1 MTDLPPRTL
10 AAAGAV
16 RRAFAG
22 TPHPG
27 AVIAARGLVVPF
39 EHDLEAQAI
48 ERFFAVRQWP
58 DVTAAAL
65 WDDYPGDASACLI
78 FMAPP
83 AFRHFVPAYMLLAL
97 EDYVAADVSVSSL
110 VSLLTPW
117 RLVPGSDR
125 ECFGFDER
133 MAGLSVPG
141 REAVAGCLLA
151 LQEGHPGDWLA
162 ADTPSTLL
170 RFFWGEHLPEADRAL
185 IQPFDQ
191 QGLMN
196 FQAEVAALRQIL
208 EAHRQM
214 PLSRHPGHADC
225 PLL

>member
-1 MTDLPPRTL
+1 VTDLSPRTL
-10 AAAGAV
+10 AAAAAV

-27 AVIAARGLVVPF
+27 AVIAARGPVVPF
-39 EHDLEAQAI
+39 ERDLEARAI

-58 DVTAAAL
+58 DVTAATL
-65 WDDYPGDASACLI
+65 WDDCPGDASACLI

-83 AFRHFVPAYMLLAL
+83 AFRHFVPACMLMVL
-97 EDYVAADVSVSSL
+97 EDCVAADVSASSL

-117 RLVPGSDR
+117 HLVPGSDR

-133 MAGLSVPG
+133 MAGLSVPE

-162 ADTPSTLL
+162 ADTPSIPL
-170 RFFWGEHLPEADRAL
+170 RFFWGDYLPEADRML
-185 IQPFDQ
+185 IRPFDQ
-191 QGLMN
+191 QGLTN
-196 FQAEVAALRQIL
+196 FQARIAALRWAY
-208 EAHRQM
+208 E
-214 PLSRHPGHADC
+214 G
-225 PLL
+225 

>member
-1 MTDLPPRTL
+1 VTDLPPRTL

-27 AVIAARGLVVPF
+27 AVIAARGPVVPF

>member
-1 MTDLPPRTL
+1 MTDLSPRTL
-10 AAAGAV
+10 AAAAAV

-27 AVIAARGLVVPF
+27 AVIAARGPVVPF
-39 EHDLEAQAI
+39 ERDLEAQAI

-58 DVTAAAL
+58 DVTAATL

-83 AFRHFVPAYMLLAL
+83 AFRHFVPAYMLMAL
-97 EDYVAADVSVSSL
+97 EDYVAADISVGSL

-117 RLVPGSDR
+117 HLVPGSDR

-133 MAGLSVPG
+133 VAGLSVPE

-162 ADTPSTLL
+162 ADTPSIPL

-185 IQPFDQ
+185 IQSFDQ
-191 QGLMN
+191 QGLMD
-196 FQAEVAALRQIL
+196 FQQRL
-208 EAHRQM
+208 M
-214 PLSRHPGHADC
+214 DF
-225 PLL
+225 

>member
-1 MTDLPPRTL
+1 VTDLPPRTL

-27 AVIAARGLVVPF
+27 AVIAARGPVVPF
-39 EHDLEAQAI
+39 ERDLEAQAI
-48 ERFFAVRQWP
+48 ERFFTVRQWP
-58 DVTAAAL
+58 DVTAATL
-65 WDDYPGDASACLI
+65 RDDYPGDASACLI

-83 AFRHFVPAYMLLAL
+83 AFRHFLPAYMLMAL
-97 EDYVAADVSVSSL
+97 EDYVAADVSVDSL

-125 ECFGFDER
+125 ICFGFDAR
-133 MAGLSVPG
+133 VAGLSVPE

-162 ADTPSTLL
+162 ADTPSIPL
-170 RFFWGEHLPEADRAL
+170 RFFWGDYLPEVDRML
-185 IQPFDQ
+185 ILPFDQ
-191 QGLMN
+191 QGLTD
-196 FQAEVAALRQIL
+196 FQARVAALRWAY
-208 EAHRQM
+208 E
-214 PLSRHPGHADC
+214 G
-225 PLL
+225 